1 LPVNEPKTT
10 SKKIISN
17 YIFRVTSINKT
28 KEGSIIFET
37 DIFKNTDNTQ
47 CYLYSNTARFTL
59 ILEEET
65 LSLEKS
71 TFGTNLMIE
80 KYYFNNDK
88 MDMNGKLCIDSLSQ
102 FETLF
107 YKNLNFP
114 IKKQFKIV
122 DDNSIWLLSRSDL
135 KKNVIN
141 YTTLNPVNNIYQLNK
156 VDDIL
161 KSKEPLLINLS
172 STQFII
178 ATQEELGKYQIKLT
192 EW

>member
-1 LPVNEPKTT
+1 
-10 SKKIISN
+10 
-17 YIFRVTSINKT
+17 
-28 KEGSIIFET
+28 
-37 DIFKNTDNTQ
+37 
-47 CYLYSNTARFTL
+47 
-59 ILEEET
+59 
-65 LSLEKS
+65 
-71 TFGTNLMIE
+71 MIE

-88 MDMNGKLCIDSLSQ
+88 MDMNGKICIDSLSQ

-114 IKKQFKIV
+114 VKKQFKIV

-141 YTTLNPVNNIYQLNK
+141 YKTLNPVNKIYQLNK

-172 STQFII
+172 SSQFII
-178 ATQEELGKYQIKLT
+178 ATQEELGKYQIKLV

>member
-1 LPVNEPKTT
+1 L
-10 SKKIISN
+10 
-17 YIFRVTSINKT
+17 R
-28 KEGSIIFET
+28 
-37 DIFKNTDNTQ
+37 
-47 CYLYSNTARFTL
+47 
-59 ILEEET
+59 LEEDK
-65 LSLEKS
+65 LMLEKS
-71 TFGTNLMIE
+71 SLGTNLMIE

-88 MDMNGKLCIDSLSQ
+88 MDMNGKICVDSLSQ

-114 IKKQFKIV
+114 VKKQFKIV

-141 YTTLNPVNNIYQLNK
+141 YTTLNPVNKIYQLNK

-161 KSKEPLLINLS
+161 KSKEPLLIKLS
-172 STQFII
+172 SSQFII
-178 ATQEELGKYQIKLT
+178 ATQEELGKYQLKLV

>member
-1 LPVNEPKTT
+1 L
-10 SKKIISN
+10 
-17 YIFRVTSINKT
+17 R
-28 KEGSIIFET
+28 
-37 DIFKNTDNTQ
+37 
-47 CYLYSNTARFTL
+47 
-59 ILEEET
+59 LEEDK
-65 LSLEKS
+65 LMLEKS
-71 TFGTNLMIE
+71 SLGTNLMIE

-141 YTTLNPVNNIYQLNK
+141 YTTLNPVNKIYQLNK

-178 ATQEELGKYQIKLT
+178 ATQEELGKYQLKLV

>member
-1 LPVNEPKTT
+1 MYDQT
-10 SKKIISN
+10 
-17 YIFRVTSINKT
+17 NKD
-28 KEGSIIFET
+28 KEGFITFEA
-37 DIFKNTDNTQ
+37 DVYKNTDNSL
-47 CYLYSNTARFTL
+47 CFLYSNTRQYHL
-59 ILEEET
+59 RLEEDK
-65 LSLEKS
+65 LMLEKS
-71 TFGTNLMIE
+71 SLGTNLMIE